1 MKTIGVLGGLGPQ
14 ATMDFESRVHRVAQR
29 LIPPSGNGG
38 YPPMVVYYYRF
49 VPFVATEDGSRMLPL
64 RPDPRLVD
72 AAAKIG
78 GVADFMVIA
87 SNFLHVFRAEI
98 EQAAGCEVLSMIEV
112 TLAEVRL
119 RAWGRVGVL
128 GFGDPVIYTA
138 PLTAMGIASETI
150 AGGLRTTLDGAIHKV
165 MEGREDEDSVRAAR
179 EAVAELRARRVDG
192 IILGCT
198 EVPLLLGDKAGAD
211 DLLNPL
217 QLLAEASVN
226 HAIG

>member
-1 MKTIGVLGGLGPQ
+1 VKTIGVLGGLGPQ
-14 ATMDFESRVHRVAQR
+14 ATMDFESRVHTVAQR

-38 YPPMVVYYYRF
+38 YPPMVAYYYRF
-49 VPFVATEDGSRMLPL
+49 VPFIATEDGSRVLPL

-78 GVADFMVIA
+78 GMADFIVIT

-98 EQAAGCEVLSMIEV
+98 EQAAGCEVLSMIDM
-112 TLAEVRL
+112 TLTEVRL
-119 RAWGRVGVL
+119 RRWARVGVL
-128 GFGDPVIYTA
+128 GFGDPLVYTA
-138 PLTAMGIASETI
+138 PLKAMGLLSETI
-150 AGGLRTTLDGAIHKV
+150 AGELRATLDSAIHKV
-165 MEGREDEDSVRAAR
+165 MEGRDDEEAVRTAH

-198 EVPLLLGDKAGAD
+198 EIPLLLGEEAVAD

-217 QLLAEASVN
+217 QLLASAAVH
-226 HAIG
+226 HAIA